1 MFQDDEYAIYDVN
14 QQRMKYIIEFT
25 IPADN
30 PQKQVDISLVHDDE
44 VEDDEMIKIENKI
57 SKYHS

>member
-30 PQKQVDISLVHDDE
+30 PQKLVDISLVHDDE

>member
-30 PQKQVDISLVHDDE
+30 PQKLVDISLVHDDE
-44 VEDDEMIKIENKI
+44 VEEDEMIKIENKI

>member
-14 QQRMKYIIEFT
+14 QQRMKYIIDFT

-30 PQKQVDISLVHDDE
+30 PQKLVDISLVHDDE
-44 VEDDEMIKIENKI
+44 VEEDEMIKIENKI